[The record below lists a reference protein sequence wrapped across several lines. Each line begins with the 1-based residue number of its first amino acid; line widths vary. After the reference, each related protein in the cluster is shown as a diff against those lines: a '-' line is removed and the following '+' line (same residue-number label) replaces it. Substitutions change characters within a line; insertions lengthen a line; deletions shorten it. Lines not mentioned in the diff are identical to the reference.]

1 MAMCLLAL
9 GSCQKNE
16 DGGKVFMTFHATAEQ
31 SNAKTHLNNGSAI
44 YWNEGDKIGVF
55 TTSSETSYEF
65 EVENIQGTQA
75 DFSGHAQNSN
85 AYIGLYPYDE
95 FSTISGTTITTSLP
109 SLQTAVAGSFDP
121 KANIMTAYSEGT
133 DFDFKNVCAYL
144 KVTSPYDCT
153 SIQIISNGDRMI
165 SGLFSADI
173 TTDGTPSNITPLPL
187 AEQDDYN
194 RMGSKY
200 IRLYGNIEQGEDYY
214 IAILPGTLDG
224 GFTIKF
230 WGVSGDANANR
241 SYNSTLSTSYT
252 LDRKVIYPLNNLANT
267 PEDHIVPDGAVDLG
281 LPSGTLW
288 ATKNIGANS
297 STDFGYFFKFG
308 DNNASSYD
316 DVVDAGYPN
325 AEFVDAATIRCGNE
339 WATPTAYQF
348 SELIHYCS
356 LSGNSSSILFTGSNG
371 NAIFLPN
378 AGSFCPTSTSPVTRI
393 QRCCYWTKTYEDGY
407 CYHVEYDST
416 YEEFYIVPDQYN
428 RNHAYPI
435 RPVVNN
441 W

>member
-31 SNAKTHLNNGSAI
+31 SNAKTHLNGSAI

-65 EVENIQGTQA
+65 EVENIDGTQA
-75 DFSGHAQNSN
+75 DFSGLAQNSN

-121 KANIMTAYSEGT
+121 KANIMTAYSDDT

-144 KVTSPYDCT
+144 KVTSPYNCT

-173 TTDGTPSNITPLPL
+173 TTDGTPSIITPLPL
-187 AEQDDYN
+187 ADQDIYN

-200 IRLYGNIEQGEDYY
+200 IRLYGNIQQDSVYY

-308 DNNASSYD
+308 DNNAFSSTAY
-316 DVVDAGYPN
+316 VDAGYPN
-325 AEFVDAATIRCGNE
+325 GEMVDAATIRCGNE
-339 WATPTAYQF
+339 WATPTAYQS

-356 LSGNSSSILFTGSNG
+356 LSGNSSIGILFTGSNG
-371 NAIFLPN
+371 NDIFLPN
-378 AGSFCPTSTSPVTRI
+378 AGSFWPISSPVTRV
-393 QRCCYWTKTYEDGY
+393 QNFCYWTKTYEVEE
-407 CYHVEYDST
+407 CYHLENVED
-416 YEEFYIVPDQYN
+416 EFFIVHDDD
-428 RNHAYPI
+428 RNNAYPI